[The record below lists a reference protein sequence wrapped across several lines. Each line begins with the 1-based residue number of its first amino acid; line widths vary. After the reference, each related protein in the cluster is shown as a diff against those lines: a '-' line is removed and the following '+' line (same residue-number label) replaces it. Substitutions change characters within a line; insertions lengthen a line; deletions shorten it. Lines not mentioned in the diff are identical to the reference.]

1 MGELMDGNQGE
12 YSIIKLES
20 LPRVPP
26 RSSASPS
33 SLSARMNPARTDHEL
48 MAAIARG
55 DEGAF
60 RELVERHQ
68 REVYGTIVKMIG
80 DYHEAEDL
88 AQRVFLRVYRAAPRY
103 RPEAQFTTWLY
114 TILRRLVFNES
125 ERRARTRERIVE
137 EIPHPDGSEHLPERE
152 KPDLHHKDP
161 SAQMVERER
170 WETIDAA
177 VRALPETQ
185 RLALILKIHQ
195 DLSYEEIARIL
206 KISVSATKS
215 ILFRAR
221 EHLKATLGAFLREEK

>member
-1 MGELMDGNQGE
+1 
-12 YSIIKLES
+12 
-20 LPRVPP
+20 
-26 RSSASPS
+26 
-33 SLSARMNPARTDHEL
+33 
-48 MAAIARG
+48 MAAIAQG
-55 DEGAF
+55 DETAF
-60 RELVERHQ
+60 QELVERHQ

-137 EIPHPDGSEHLPERE
+137 ELPREDGDGPERE

-161 SAQMVERER
+161 SAQLVERER
-170 WETIDAA
+170 WKTIDAA

-195 DLSYEEIARIL
+195 DLSYEEIAQIL
-206 KISVSATKS
+206 KTSVSATKS

-221 EHLKATLGAFLREEK
+221 EHLKQTLGDFLREEK

>member
-1 MGELMDGNQGE
+1 MSTE
-12 YSIIKLES
+12 
-20 LPRVPP
+20 
-26 RSSASPS
+26 
-33 SLSARMNPARTDHEL
+33 RTDHQL
-48 MAAIARG
+48 MAAIAQG
-55 DEGAF
+55 NKAPEAAEAAF
-60 RELVERHQ
+60 QELVERHQ

-137 EIPHPDGSEHLPERE
+137 ELPHEDGSERLPERE
-152 KPDLHHKDP
+152 RPDLHHKDP
-161 SAQMVERER
+161 SAQLVERER

-177 VRALPETQ
+177 IRALPETQ

-195 DLSYEEIARIL
+195 DLSYEEIAQIL
-206 KISVSATKS
+206 KTSVSATKS

-221 EHLKATLGAFLREEK
+221 EHLKQTLGEFLREEK

>member
-1 MGELMDGNQGE
+1 MSTE
-12 YSIIKLES
+12 
-20 LPRVPP
+20 
-26 RSSASPS
+26 
-33 SLSARMNPARTDHEL
+33 RTDHQL
-48 MAAIARG
+48 MAAIAQG
-55 DEGAF
+55 NKAPEAAEAAF
-60 RELVERHQ
+60 QELVERHQ

-80 DYHEAEDL
+80 DLHEAEDL

-137 EIPHPDGSEHLPERE
+137 ELPHEDGSERLPERE
-152 KPDLHHKDP
+152 RPDLHHKDP
-161 SAQMVERER
+161 SAQLVERER

-177 VRALPETQ
+177 IRALPETQ

-195 DLSYEEIARIL
+195 DLSYEEIAQIL
-206 KISVSATKS
+206 KTSVSATKS

-221 EHLKATLGAFLREEK
+221 EHLKQTLGEFLREEK

>member
-1 MGELMDGNQGE
+1 M
-12 YSIIKLES
+12 ST
-20 LPRVPP
+20 
-26 RSSASPS
+26 
-33 SLSARMNPARTDHEL
+33 ARTDHEL
-48 MAAIARG
+48 MAAIAQG
-55 DEGAF
+55 DEAAF
-60 RELVERHQ
+60 QELVERHQ

-88 AQRVFLRVYRAAPRY
+88 AQRVFLRVYHAAPRY

-137 EIPHPDGSEHLPERE
+137 ELPREDGEGAERE

-195 DLSYEEIARIL
+195 DLSYEEIAQIL
-206 KISVSATKS
+206 KTSVSATKS

-221 EHLKATLGAFLREEK
+221 EHLKQTLGEFLREEN